1 MQSHSGPGSRRL
13 SAALPSCTHT
23 NGVYQRP
30 VTRGNRIRARVPR
43 WRLGRNTLLA
53 ETLFS
58 LLLHVIYNFIKTEDL
73 IAVAILLCAC
83 LLPILVPGN
92 GGMQEGSSRARVW
105 DGASWPGQG
114 QRLSGLSCPPGLDTL
129 RDPGLTQHLSC

>member
-30 VTRGNRIRARVPR
+30 VTRGDRIRARVPR

-53 ETLFS
+53 GTLFS
-58 LLLHVIYNFIKTEDL
+58 LLLHVIYNCIKTEEL
-73 IAVAILLCAC
+73 IAVAVLLCAC
-83 LLPILVPGN
+83 LLPVPVPGS
-92 GGMQEGSSRARVW
+92 GGMQEGSSRAREW

-114 QRLSGLSCPPGLDTL
+114 QGLSRLSCPLGSDML